1 MKPEAAVE
9 VLARRCDERPGS
21 VLEDLLGRLYGKPD
35 QLAKLVRG
43 EAVRVE
49 LLLAERHVPETWIVF
64 TALGH
69 VATATQTSSLGADY
83 RPHVLFRGTAEDVL
97 QVVLGVMSLE
107 RAVYS
112 GVFMPFIPVNRFS
125 RLLDFLAAELL
136 DMAAKASSPSPR

>member
-1 MKPEAAVE
+1 MKPETAVE

-21 VLEDLLGRLYGKPD
+21 VLEDLLGRLYAKPD

-49 LLLAERHVPETWIVF
+49 LLLAERLVPETWIVF

-83 RPHVLFRGTAEDVL
+83 RPHVLFRGSAEDVL
-97 QVVLGVMSLE
+97 RVVLGVTSLE

-125 RLLDFLAAELL
+125 RLLDFLATELM
-136 DMAAKASSPSPR
+136 DMAAKASSSSFR

>member
-1 MKPEAAVE
+1 VRPDAAVE
-9 VLARRCDERPGS
+9 VLARRCDQRPGS
-21 VLEDLLGRLYGKPD
+21 VLEDLLARLYAKPD
-35 QLAKLVRG
+35 QLAKLLRG

-49 LLLAERHVPETWIVF
+49 LLLAEREVPETWIVF

-97 QVVLGVMSLE
+97 RVVLGVTPLE

-125 RLLDFLAAELL
+125 RLLDFLAAELT
-136 DMAAKASSPSPR
+136 DMAVQASTTSAR